1 MKTNITIGIPA
12 YNEAANIGYLLSDI
26 NRQLSQTSVVRK
38 IIIVNDGSL
47 DSTLDIVNEHSS
59 PKLKIIS
66 HKVRRGKA
74 AAVNKISAVCQTPVL
89 VLLDADIR
97 LPDPGFLDELVRP
110 VVSGQADLASTD
122 AREIQPVNFFEK
134 SLRVGNEIKRAVF
147 NTYRDGRNFYTCHGP
162 ACALSRPL
170 YKSLRFRY
178 SAGQDLYS
186 YVYCQ
191 IHGFKYRFVPGTYY
205 QYRLPA
211 NYADHEKQSI
221 RFSQSVA
228 KINAE
233 FGLDNVRQLTV
244 FPWDRIIYTTVI
256 YFFRQPLS
264 VLLNVPVYL
273 LTQFR
278 SLFVNRTQ
286 DTWAMVV
293 SSKTLKTRY
302 V

>member
-12 YNEAANIGYLLSDI
+12 YNEAANIGFLLSDI
-26 NRQLSQTSVVRK
+26 YCQRLKTSAVRE
-38 IIIVNDGSL
+38 IIIVNDAST
-47 DSTLDIVNEHSS
+47 DTTLDVVNEYSS

-97 LPDPGFLDELVRP
+97 LPDPGFLDQLVRP
-110 VVSGQADLASTD
+110 VGSGQADLASTD
-122 AREIQPVNFFEK
+122 TREIQPVNFFEK
-134 SLRVGNEIKRAVF
+134 SLQVGNEIKRAVF
-147 NTYRDGRNFYTCHGP
+147 NTYRGGHNFYTCHGP

-170 YKSLRFRY
+170 YKSLRFKY

-186 YVYCQ
+186 YVYCRIQ
-191 IHGFKYRFVPGTYY
+191 GFKYRFVPGTYY
-205 QYRLPA
+205 QYRLPV
-211 NYADHEKQSI
+211 NYTDHEKQSI

-233 FGLDNVRQLTV
+233 FGLDSVKQLTG
-244 FPWDRIIYTTVI
+244 FPWDRIMYTTVI
-256 YFFRQPLS
+256 YFFRQPLL
-264 VLLNVPVYL
+264 VLLNIPIYL

-278 SLFVNRTQ
+278 SPCVNHTQ
-286 DTWAMVV
+286 DTWAMSV
-293 SSKTLKTRY
+293 SSKTLKPTHA
-302 V
+302 